1 MGFLVKGIS
10 IILLIILII
19 IIITV
24 IVTVNKSNSNSKW
37 PPDGGTPCPDYWTQF
52 YYEGNQVVDY
62 HNNQWL
68 CLNNFNLGND
78 GINQASGT
86 ELSDLG
92 ITLNNSYSGKAILSN
107 DENLSTNAQKK
118 DWSITNALSWEGIT
132 Y

>member
-10 IILLIILII
+10 IIFIIILII

-52 YYEGNQVVDY
+52 YYEGEQVVDY
-62 HNNQWL
+62 QNNQWL
-68 CLNNFNLGND
+68 CLNNFNLGNN
-78 GINQASGT
+78 GSNQATGTDLSG
-86 ELSDLG
+86 LG
-92 ITLNNSYSGKAILSN
+92 ITGKGILSN
-107 DENLSTNAQKK
+107 DVNLSTNAQKK

>member
-52 YYEGNQVVDY
+52 YYVGNQVVDY
-62 HNNQWL
+62 QNNQWL

-78 GINQASGT
+78 GNNQASGT
-86 ELSDLG
+86 DLSGQG
-92 ITLNNSYSGKAILSN
+92 ITGKGILSN
-107 DENLSTNAQKK
+107 DETLSTNAQKK
-118 DWSITNALSWEGIT
+118 EWSIANALSWEGIT